1 MQHIFQNAKR
11 LISICLVTLLLVNS
25 ILVSFPAPARA
36 AENPVPSNISTT
48 QCSSMG
54 KQMQEPPKTSSENA
68 TPLNEDVLAVGSI
81 AAASSAAASLGSITV
96 ATVTSA
102 VPGIL
107 GWVGLTT
114 TTVVALPAAGIV
126 AGAGL
131 VGYGVYKGIQLAQ
144 GGNSCQSSSDVQ

>member
-11 LISICLVTLLLVNS
+11 LIAMCLVTLLLVNS

-48 QCSSMG
+48 QCSSIG

-68 TPLNEDVLAVGSI
+68 TLNEDVLAVGSI

-96 ATVTSA
+96 ATVTA
-102 VPGIL
+102 AAPGIL

-114 TTVVALPAAGIV
+114 TTVIDLPAAGIV

-144 GGNSCQSSSDVQ
+144 GGNSCQGSSDGQ

>member
-1 MQHIFQNAKR
+1 MQHLFENAKR
-11 LISICLVTLLLVNS
+11 LIGMCLVTLLLVNS
-25 ILVSFPAPARA
+25 ILLSFPASARA

-54 KQMQEPPKTSSENA
+54 KQMQEPPKTSRENA
-68 TPLNEDVLAVGSI
+68 TLNEDVLAVSSI

-144 GGNSCQSSSDVQ
+144 GGNSCQSSSDV